1 MNILEK
7 NVLLKPSSFHLLFQ
21 ICSNYQKEIEQ
32 SSNICWDS
40 GARRVVLYEN
50 HHRVAQPYENHGMQK
65 QFWTRTQISW
75 YAKYPKIEKPSEF
88 QAFFMFFSV
97 FMLSTAFWLSG
108 KYLKWQSANAGSN
121 HRGDK
126 NKWYRSRGT
135 VILVELV
142 ILAIHHGS
150 RKHFQMAGIL
160 LQNSRQQ
167 RD

>member
-97 FMLSTAFWLSG
+97 FMVCKVCIRDTESKVSALILSKIKSMSNLESG
-108 KYLKWQSANAGSN
+108 
-121 HRGDK
+121 
-126 NKWYRSRGT
+126 
-135 VILVELV
+135 
-142 ILAIHHGS
+142 
-150 RKHFQMAGIL
+150 
-160 LQNSRQQ
+160 
-167 RD
+167 